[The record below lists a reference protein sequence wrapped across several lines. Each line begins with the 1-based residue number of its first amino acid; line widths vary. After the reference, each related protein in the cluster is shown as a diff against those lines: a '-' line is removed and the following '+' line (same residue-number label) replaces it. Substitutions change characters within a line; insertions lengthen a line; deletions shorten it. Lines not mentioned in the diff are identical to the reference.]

1 MKIIMTFIA
10 TMTIATLGLHAYT
23 PQVDSE
29 FTVTQIALDTAA
41 ENEAAINQALEAIT
55 EDKNISNEGG
65 ETEKK

>member
-1 MKIIMTFIA
+1 MKIIMTFIV
-10 TMTIATLGLHAYT
+10 TMTVATLGLHANS

-41 ENEAAINQALEAIT
+41 ENEAAIYQALEDIV
-55 EDKNISNEGG
+55 EDQNISNEGG

>member
-1 MKIIMTFIA
+1 MKIIMTFIVA
-10 TMTIATLGLHAYT
+10 MTVATLGLHANL

-41 ENEAAINQALEAIT
+41 ENEAAIYQALEAIV
-55 EDKNISNEGG
+55 EDQNISNEGG

>member
-1 MKIIMTFIA
+1 MKIIMTFIV
-10 TMTIATLGLHAYT
+10 TMTIATLGLHANT
-23 PQVDSE
+23 PQVDNE
-29 FTVTQIALDTAA
+29 FTVTQIALDTAT